1 MGDNMQIPSEW
12 LQSHYG
18 RTIGRQVD
26 RPRTPPGERSSFRG
40 ESTLRTT
47 MATTTTT
54 TTNTDTSTNIN
65 INMHVNAHGGIGK
78 PTKRRSRASRK
89 GPITLFNT
97 DTANFR
103 AMVQQYTGAPTVAIS
118 SGSQPGLPTI
128 NFGFGGHGLGPYQ
141 GMMVPPSQTHP
152 TLQQL
157 QQPLV
162 FQRGGESLF
171 SLGNNNRASAD
182 MGISDGFLEGLS
194 SYGQTSNDHN
204 DGLHFARE
212 DRFRSQY

>member
-1 MGDNMQIPSEW
+1 MQIPSEW

-18 RTIGRQVD
+18 RTTGRQVD
-26 RPRTPPGERSSFRG
+26 PPRSPPGDRSLIGG
-40 ESTLRTT
+40 ESTIG
-47 MATTTTT
+47 TTTATT
-54 TTNTDTSTNIN
+54 TTNT
-65 INMHVNAHGGIGK
+65 NMHVSAHGGIGK

-118 SGSQPGLPTI
+118 SSGSQPNPPTI

-157 QQPLV
+157 QQQLG

-182 MGISDGFLEGLS
+182 MGISDGFLEGMS
-194 SYGQTSNDHN
+194 SYGETSNDHN
-204 DGLHFARE
+204 NGLHFTRE